1 MAQDRKSDDG
11 GSAGKRIPGQVKQIT
26 SVSNPIVK
34 DLRGLTL
41 RKNRNKSNLF
51 LGEGLKLVTDAL
63 QEKWRIKDIVYGKSV
78 ADQESVAQAAAR
90 VRAAGGSVLEVS
102 NQVLEKISRK
112 DNPQMVLGVFEQ
124 RFQTLPASRPGAD
137 ELWVALDRVRD
148 PGNLGTVV
156 RTADC
161 VGAKGVILVG
171 DCTDPYSLEA
181 VRASMGSIFH
191 VPVVKALESEF
202 LQWKERNSVSVVG
215 THLSGAVDYRTID
228 YSGVNVVLMGNEQQG
243 LTESLAQ
250 TCDHLAL
257 IPMAGQADSL
267 NLAVSTG
274 IVLFEARRA
283 ALTF

>member
-1 MAQDRKSDDG
+1 
-11 GSAGKRIPGQVKQIT
+11 
-26 SVSNPIVK
+26 
-34 DLRGLTL
+34 
-41 RKNRNKSNLF
+41 
-51 LGEGLKLVTDAL
+51 
-63 QEKWRIKDIVYGKSV
+63 
-78 ADQESVAQAAAR
+78 
-90 VRAAGGSVLEVS
+90 
-102 NQVLEKISRK
+102 
-112 DNPQMVLGVFEQ
+112 
-124 RFQTLPASRPGAD
+124 
-137 ELWVALDRVRD
+137 
-148 PGNLGTVV
+148 
-156 RTADC
+156 

-191 VPVVKALESEF
+191 VPIVKASEGEF
-202 LQWKERNSVSVVG
+202 LQWKERNAVSVVG

-243 LTESLAQ
+243 LTDNLAQ

-283 ALTF
+283 SLTL